1 MMKKQRSEIPKDADE
16 WYLSRAMAQTPRRP
30 MESVRSRGA
39 LFSILFSLAF
49 SATLFFS
56 ASVSAQESDR
66 DAEAR
71 LHFEAGAAAFEAG
84 HFFDA
89 LKSFERSYELSN
101 RPQLLFNIGSAA
113 DRARLDDRALAAY
126 QRYLEA
132 LPDASN
138 REYVEERIS
147 LIRTARS
154 ARQEASRE
162 AEAAR
167 EAAARARAQAQ
178 AAEQAK
184 AEAREGESN
193 AEALARA
200 EEAQREAALLA
211 EQAEARALAAEQ
223 AEARARALEER
234 AREQAEVAE
243 RAALQAQEAERRAAE
258 AERRAAERADGDVK
272 RRRPGLWVVA
282 GVLVVGAAVGTGV
295 YLSQRTEILPPVE
308 GTIGGIIRTLEYEP

>member
-1 MMKKQRSEIPKDADE
+1 MDE
-16 WYLSRAMAQTPRRP
+16 WYLSRAMHPTRRRSTAPARPRA
-30 MESVRSRGA
+30 A
-39 LFSILFSLAF
+39 LAPLFYAVALCASAF
-49 SATLFFS
+49 FNSPA
-56 ASVSAQESDR
+56 SAQESSR

-89 LKSFERSYELSN
+89 LKSFERSYELSS

-132 LPDASN
+132 VPDASN
-138 REYVEERIS
+138 REYVEERIA
-147 LIRTARS
+147 LIRRART

-167 EAAARARAQAQ
+167 EAAARARAQAE

-184 AEAREGESN
+184 AEVREGESSD
-193 AEALARA
+193 EALARA
-200 EEAQREAALLA
+200 EAAQREAALLA

-223 AEARARALEER
+223 AEARARELEER
-234 AREQAEVAE
+234 AREQAEAAE

-258 AERRAAERADGDVK
+258 AERRAAERADGAVK
-272 RRRPGLWVVA
+272 KRRPGVWVVA

-295 YLSQRTEILPPVE
+295 YFSQRTEILPPVE